1 MEYITHSVFLCVFGF
16 RVKVK
21 MASSRASKR
30 IARIS
35 NHFCSPHSEEKRT
48 IFSPTSTTS
57 LQPVD
62 SHGYVVQ
69 NNLLTPEEIEFY
81 NKNGFLVVRNLVGK
95 IHLDKYHERFRQIC
109 NGEVKVVGLD
119 VMKDVNLRKS
129 SSLQGER
136 VINKIQNYQYDDVLF
151 EYCRL
156 PGVLKYVECFTGP
169 DIMAAHTMLINK
181 PPDPG
186 SQSSRHPL
194 HQDLHYFPF
203 RPANR
208 YI

>member
-1 MEYITHSVFLCVFGF
+1 
-16 RVKVK
+16 
-21 MASSRASKR
+21 MASNKATERLG
-30 IARIS
+30 RIS
-35 NHFCSPHSEEKRT
+35 QHLCCPKSDEKRT
-48 IFSPTSTTS
+48 IFSPTSAVS

-62 SHGYVVQ
+62 AYGYVVQ
-69 NNLLTPEEIEFY
+69 NNLLSPEEIEFY

-95 IHLDKYHERFRQIC
+95 IHLDRYHKRFMQIC
-109 NGEVKVVGLD
+109 NGEIRVAGLD
-119 VMKDVNLRKS
+119 VMKDIALRKS
-129 SSLQGER
+129 KSVEGER

-151 EYCRL
+151 EYCCL
-156 PGVLKYVECFTGP
+156 PAVLKYVECFTGP

-208 YI
+208 YMGGKKGVTM